1 MDEIFQAEP
10 PKRRI
15 NPVFLGAAAFGVVV
29 IALAIWL
36 LSFKPS
42 MEEQTA
48 RILQGSIREGSPEFE
63 QLTRDIII
71 STDPNTIESPM
82 ALGGISMFISGTIRN
97 KGSRTLDGLEINVS
111 VVTQFNEVLKE
122 KRILVVP
129 TQVPRLEP
137 GQTIPVTVS
146 LEGFAKNDDRAN
158 IRWKVT
164 AIRPQQ

>member
-1 MDEIFQAEP
+1 MDEMFQESP
-10 PKRRI
+10 RKRV
-15 NPVFLGAAAFGVVV
+15 NPLFIGAAVFGIVV
-29 IALAIWL
+29 ITLAIWL

-48 RILQGSIREGSPEFE
+48 RILAGSLREGSPEFE
-63 QLTRDIII
+63 QLTKDIVI

-97 KGSRTLDGLEINVS
+97 KGTRTLDALEINVS
-111 VVTQFNEVLKE
+111 VVTQFNQVLKE
-122 KRILVVP
+122 KRMLVVP
-129 TQVPRLEP
+129 TQVSRLEP

-146 LEGFAKNDDRAN
+146 LEGFSKNDDRAN

-164 AIRPQQ
+164 AIRVEQ